1 MRGDSSE
8 QRARRLVLE
17 KKFRKPCRRA
27 GRRNSKS
34 CESNRMPRQ
43 VKHRLQKFGG
53 QFFPVAQKRLEQP
66 PIGGSVDIQLRCCKI
81 DITMQTRGGPII
93 ERMRERDLWL
103 NPGEPES
110 IEWESF
116 EKRRT
121 SSEWMNCR
129 AEIADALREAD
140 RNWVILGWLCYMA
153 SCEKRLCAR
162 RFSGSFV
169 PSWQ

>member
-17 KKFRKPCRRA
+17 KKFRKECRRA
-27 GRRNSKS
+27 SRRNSKS

-43 VKHRLQKFGG
+43 VQHRLQKFGG
-53 QFFPVAQKRLEQP
+53 QVFPVAQKRLEQP

-81 DITMQTRGGPII
+81 DITLQTRGGSII
-93 ERMRERDLWL
+93 ERMRQRDIRL

-121 SSEWMNCR
+121 GSEWMNCR
-129 AEIADALREAD
+129 AEIVDETGQRQFTRARENNGG
-140 RNWVILGWLCYMA
+140 RQTV
-153 SCEKRLCAR
+153 R
-162 RFSGSFV
+162 SGANDNGIIFNRHV
-169 PSWQ
+169 